1 VNNKNCKRTS
11 KSDEDI
17 YITQNTFTG
26 VEFPTIELDEILRN
40 AVGEFDDTNESKKQA
55 QDKDN

>member
-1 VNNKNCKRTS
+1 
-11 KSDEDI
+11 
-17 YITQNTFTG
+17 
-26 VEFPTIELDEILRN
+26 LDEILRN